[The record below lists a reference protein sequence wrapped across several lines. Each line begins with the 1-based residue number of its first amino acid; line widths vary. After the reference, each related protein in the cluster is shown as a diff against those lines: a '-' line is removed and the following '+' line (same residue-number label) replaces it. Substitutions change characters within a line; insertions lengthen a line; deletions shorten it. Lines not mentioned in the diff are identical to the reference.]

1 MMKKMMTNKAY
12 HLSNYSFRKGESL
25 LFDANV
31 WLYLFPAPIGV
42 VYRHAATYSRGL
54 KSMRYAG
61 VELIIDVL
69 VLSEYLNRYC
79 RIVWNADHK
88 WKYPDFKDFRKSSD
102 FVAPGRSAV
111 SAARQILK
119 LSRRVDHPFAQTNIG
134 QVLAG
139 FEAGTSDL
147 NDGLLADTCRRNGW
161 KLVTNDADF
170 TTGGIEVLTTNPML
184 LRACP

>member
-1 MMKKMMTNKAY
+1 MKNKAY
-12 HLSNYSFRKGESL
+12 HLSNYSVQGGEL
-25 LFDANV
+25 LLLDANV
-31 WLYLFPAPIGV
+31 WLYLLPAPGS
-42 VYRHAATYSRGL
+42 VYRHAATYSREL

-61 VELIIDVL
+61 VELVIDVL

-79 RIVWNADHK
+79 RIVWNALHRGR
-88 WKYPDFKDFRKSSD
+88 YPDFKDFRKSSD
-102 FVAPGRSAV
+102 FVVPGRKAA
-111 SAARQILK
+111 SAARKILK
-119 LSRRVDHPFAQTNIG
+119 LSRRVDHPFAQTNIA

-139 FEAGTSDL
+139 FEAGASDL